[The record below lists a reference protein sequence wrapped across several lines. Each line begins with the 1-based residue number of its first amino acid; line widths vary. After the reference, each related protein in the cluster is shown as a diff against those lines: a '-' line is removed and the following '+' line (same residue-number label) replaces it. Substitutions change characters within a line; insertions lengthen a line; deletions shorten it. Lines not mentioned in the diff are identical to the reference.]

1 MEECFILLDISR
13 FRNELSAYF
22 KVAIIEDKNKTEKQ
36 VIAFVNSLLYYIR
49 KWNKKNEYLYPIN
62 QTINLSV
69 YYIYSELCC

>member
-1 MEECFILLDISR
+1 MEECFILLDIYR

-49 KWNKKNEYLYPIN
+49 KWNKKNDYLYPIN

>member
-1 MEECFILLDISR
+1 MEECFILLDIYR
-13 FRNELSAYF
+13 FRNVLSAYF

-49 KWNKKNEYLYPIN
+49 KWNKKNDYLYPIN

>member
-36 VIAFVNSLLYYIR
+36 IIAFVNSLLYYIR